1 MLHQGRIY
9 ILLIL
14 LQLLIIS
21 CNEKKDV
28 IVNDIKLFQN
38 HQRTND
44 KVYKELYKSV
54 NDSLH
59 VWIKDSLSITK
70 FIFCDEWQLS
80 TIFIF
85 NKDSTRIFTTIID
98 SRSKMKNDPSD
109 NIYDF
114 GGAKINGR
122 WYFFF
127 MGVSEPID
135 RVYWQDSVYAP
146 LTFEELNYVA
156 YELRLKTLIKNIDD
170 GYPEKNEDI
179 FKNKLFPE
187 LPGCKGLKGN
197 NRKLCEDSM
206 ILKSVKGKYQYK
218 IDAKIIA
225 EINKTMKESVRP
237 PEPVKSWKDKIFA
250 KEKFFESKA
259 WKKRTPMD

>member
-1 MLHQGRIY
+1 MLNQGKSFVFVVFSIFIIGCGNNINLDNIY
-9 ILLIL
+9 TTYLNNNNLIYN
-14 LQLLIIS
+14 QA
-21 CNEKKDV
+21 
-28 IVNDIKLFQN
+28 
-38 HQRTND
+38 
-44 KVYKELYKSV
+44 
-54 NDSLH
+54 NDS
-59 VWIKDSLSITK
+59 IKKWVDDSLDICRLEFNNT
-70 FIFCDEWQLS
+70 WGLS
-80 TIFIF
+80 RIFIF
-85 NKDSTRIFTTIID
+85 NNDSSRFYTVVLNRDTTTKDSPADVI
-98 SRSKMKNDPSD
+98 K
-109 NIYDF
+109 DF

-127 MGVSEPID
+127 MGVSEPIV
-135 RVYWQDSVYAP
+135 RAFWQDSVYAP

-187 LPGCKGLKGN
+187 LPECKGLKGN

>member
-1 MLHQGRIY
+1 MMLVMNGDLKHKQLKSPDMLHQGRIY

-28 IVNDIKLFQN
+28 LVNDIKLFQN

-44 KVYKELYKSV
+44 KVYKELFKSV
-54 NDSLH
+54 NDSLN

-80 TIFIF
+80 NIFIF

-98 SRSKMKNDPSD
+98 SRSRMKNDPSD

-122 WYFFF
+122 WFFFF

-135 RVYWQDSVYAP
+135 REYWQNSVYAP

-156 YELRLKTLIKNIDD
+156 YELRLKTLVKNIDD

-179 FKNKLFPE
+179 FKNQIFPE
-187 LPGCKGLKGN
+187 FIECKG
-197 NRKLCEDSM
+197 
-206 ILKSVKGKYQYK
+206 
-218 IDAKIIA
+218 
-225 EINKTMKESVRP
+225 
-237 PEPVKSWKDKIFA
+237 
-250 KEKFFESKA
+250 
-259 WKKRTPMD
+259 